1 MISRRELIGLAGAL
15 IVAVTT
21 RNNSMAGSFEVI
33 DDFTL
38 SAPNAKNGASWQFV
52 SDGVMG
58 GVSRGTMARETI
70 GGRNALRMRGT
81 VSLEKNGGFIQV
93 ALDLSPDG
101 APIDASSFA
110 GIEIDV
116 LGNGEMYNLHL
127 RTADLIRP
135 WQSYRHSFAAGEEW
149 KTHRLPFASF
159 DAHRISVAL
168 DPAKLRRMG
177 IVAIGRAFEADIAI
191 RGIRF
196 YKSCHAARR

>member
-1 MISRRELIGLAGAL
+1 
-15 IVAVTT
+15 
-21 RNNSMAGSFEVI
+21 MAGSFEVI

-38 SAPNAKNGASWQFV
+38 PAPSAKNGASWQLV
-52 SDGVMG
+52 SDRVMG

-70 GGRNALRMRGT
+70 AGRNALRMQGT
-81 VSLEKNGGFIQV
+81 VSLENNGGFIQV
-93 ALDLSPDG
+93 ALNLSPNG

-127 RTADLIRP
+127 RTADLSRP

-149 KTHRLPFASF
+149 KTHRLPFARF

-191 RGIRF
+191 GGIRF
-196 YKSCHAARR
+196 YKSCHPAP